1 MSDNFNPALLD
12 AAALAYLGDSVIE
25 IFVRELL
32 IKKGICRVGALNEAS
47 HSYVTAKAQCEAFR
61 RIEGMLTEEEND
73 IFHRGRN
80 SSHINGV
87 PKSATMSEYRI
98 ATGMEALFG
107 FLYLSGQK
115 TRIDELLD
123 VAYPE

>member
-12 AAALAYLGDSVIE
+12 AVALAYLGDSVIE
-25 IFVRELL
+25 IYVRQRLVRS
-32 IKKGICRVGALNEAS
+32 GIARVGALNDAS
-47 HSYVTAKAQCEAFR
+47 HAYVTAKAQCEAFR
-61 RIEGMLTEEEND
+61 RIEGMLTEEENG

-107 FLYLSGQK
+107 FLYLSGQSG
-115 TRIDELLD
+115 RISELLKM
-123 VAYPE
+123 AYPE

>member
-25 IFVRELL
+25 IYVRQRLVRS
-32 IKKGICRVGALNEAS
+32 GIARVGALNEAS
-47 HSYVTAKAQCEAFR
+47 HAYVTAKAQCEAFR
-61 RIEGMLTEEEND
+61 RIEAMLTDEEND

-107 FLYLSGQK
+107 YLYLCAKSERMQ
-115 TRIDELLD
+115 ELLNA
-123 VAYPE
+123 AYPE